1 MKQIINMKRNVEKVK
16 YIQKEKQIA
25 KRSHQYDHTK
35 CFWGSN
41 ANDRSMTKEY
51 KERNNKDLLS

>member
-1 MKQIINMKRNVEKVK
+1 MKINVEKVK
-16 YIQKEKQIA
+16 NIQKEKQIA